1 MLFKNHRMKK
11 FIFLGIT
18 LSVLMISCT
27 EETKVEQVVYQG
39 GNKEAIIDNILSRR
53 AIRKYTTQQVS
64 QAQLDTIMK
73 AAIYAPSTLNK
84 QAWEMRVIQN
94 PKIIE
99 EINQRFLVF
108 AQGKEL
114 QGSAARYRE
123 PGFSISHHAPTL
135 IVMATQKGAA
145 HARLDAGIA
154 LQNILLSSHA
164 LGLGTCPLG
173 TLVGVLNLPENQD
186 LLKLINIPE
195 DYEVTINVALGYPAE
210 EPTAPIRYADKV
222 KIIK

>member
-1 MLFKNHRMKK
+1 MLFKSHRMKK
-11 FIFLGIT
+11 YIFLGIT
-18 LSVLMISCT
+18 LSVFMLSCT

-39 GNKEAIIDNILSRR
+39 SDKEAIIDNIMSRR

-64 QAQLDTIMK
+64 QEQLDTIMK

-94 PKIIE
+94 SKIIE
-99 EINQRFLVF
+99 EINQRFMAF

-123 PGFSISHHAPTL
+123 PGFSISHHAPTI
-135 IVMATQKGAA
+135 IVIATQKGAA

-173 TLVGVLNLPENQD
+173 TLVTVLNLPENED
-186 LLKLINIPE
+186 LLRLINIPE
-195 DYEVTINVALGYPAE
+195 DYEVTINVALGYAAE
-210 EPTAPIRYADKV
+210 NPKAPIRYADKV
-222 KIIK
+222 KIIR